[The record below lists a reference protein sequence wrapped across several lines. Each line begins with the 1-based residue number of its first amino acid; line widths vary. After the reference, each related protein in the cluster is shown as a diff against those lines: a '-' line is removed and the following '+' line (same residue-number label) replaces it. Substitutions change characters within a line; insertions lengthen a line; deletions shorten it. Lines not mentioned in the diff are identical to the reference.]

1 MKLTINVD
9 DELLEAARDLTGT
22 METTAIVHQALET
35 LVRVETGRRLIA
47 LGGTMPDAEAV
58 SDTYER
64 WIEERIEMALAD
76 RRPSVSGSDADLQ
89 IEAVLAL
96 KT

>member
-1 MKLTINVD
+1 
-9 DELLEAARDLTGT
+9 
-22 METTAIVHQALET
+22 
-35 LVRVETGRRLIA
+35 
-47 LGGTMPDAEAV
+47 MPDAEAV
-58 SDTYER
+58 SDSYGR

-96 KT
+96 MK